1 MNTVDA
7 VDEATLLNFSIAVV
21 DQDPRLRTMIAMQL
35 GESVQ
40 ASSFPSLDVVEA
52 RTSPSTPV
60 VIVLGPSLAT
70 EEGLAEFARTAR
82 SRVSTSAVLVA
93 NELSTALLQQAMRS
107 GVSDVIVMP
116 VEHDQLV
123 EAVARAAEQLTTAV
137 PAAVAPVAAPPEAEK
152 PQVGHVISVFSAK
165 GGAGKSMIAANLAI

>member
-7 VDEATLLNFSIAVV
+7 LDEATLLNFSIAVV

-40 ASSFPSLDVVEA
+40 ASSFPSLEVVEA

-70 EEGLAEFARTAR
+70 EEGLSDFARTAR
-82 SRVSTSAVLVA
+82 SRLATSGVLVA

-123 EAVARAAEQLTTAV
+123 EAVARAAEQLTTVAAAPAAPLAV
-137 PAAVAPVAAPPEAEK
+137 PQEAVKPE
-152 PQVGHVISVFSAK
+152 VGH
-165 GGAGKSMIAANLAI
+165 

>member
-1 MNTVDA
+1 MNSVDA
-7 VDEATLLNFSIAVV
+7 LDEASTALNFSIAVV

-40 ASSFPSLDVVEA
+40 ASSFPSLEVVEA

-70 EEGLAEFARTAR
+70 EEGLADFARTAR

-123 EAVARAAEQLTTAV
+123 EAVARAAEQLTTVAAAPAAPLAV
-137 PAAVAPVAAPPEAEK
+137 PQEAVK
-152 PQVGHVISVFSAK
+152 P
-165 GGAGKSMIAANLAI
+165 